1 MGRLVDKVTLS
12 LRRGSVS
19 KARRAAN
26 GSAIGKWRN
35 ADDAAPGQTRR
46 ASSTGT
52 IAALAKRTHS
62 GAMAAFDRLALAPVL
77 LAERHL
83 IYQTAH

>member
-1 MGRLVDKVTLS
+1 MTHPREAVGIVGKGDRLVGRLVNEVALS

-26 GSAIGKWRN
+26 GIAIGKRCN
-35 ADDAAPGQTRR
+35 A
-46 ASSTGT
+46 
-52 IAALAKRTHS
+52 
-62 GAMAAFDRLALAPVL
+62 AMAPVL

-83 IYQTAH
+83 IYQAAH